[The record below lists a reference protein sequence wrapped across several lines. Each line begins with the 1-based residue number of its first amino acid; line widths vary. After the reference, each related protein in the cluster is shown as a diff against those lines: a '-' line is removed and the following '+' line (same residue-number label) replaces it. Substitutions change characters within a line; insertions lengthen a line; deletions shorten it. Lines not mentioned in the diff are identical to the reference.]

1 MFEPRLPHLLSPI
14 AIECLKDTEGAIR
27 LIGKIA
33 VLVVFAF
40 GV

>member
-27 LIGKIA
+27 LIGKVA
-33 VLVVFAF
+33 VLSIFEF